1 MFFYLEKEKK
11 IVFKCAA
18 PLVESLPGTGK
29 VEKRDRRRR
38 IE

>member
-18 PLVESLPGTGK
+18 PLVESLPG
-29 VEKRDRRRR
+29 
-38 IE
+38 IEEEE